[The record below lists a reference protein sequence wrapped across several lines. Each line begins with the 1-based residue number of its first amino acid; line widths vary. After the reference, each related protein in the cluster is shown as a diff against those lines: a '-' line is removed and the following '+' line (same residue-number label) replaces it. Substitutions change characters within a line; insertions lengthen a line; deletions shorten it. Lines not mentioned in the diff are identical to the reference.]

1 MSKSFGKFL
10 LFTAVAG
17 AAAYGAYSY
26 LQKKEQ
32 TASPAAN
39 DEDDDFDD
47 FSEDLDEDLN
57 SDKERSYVSLNLDKA
72 EAIATEA
79 FHKAKEII
87 VDSMHQVKET
97 VKSVADAQEC
107 HTSFTD
113 LSEALKNNDNGAD
126 AAQEGCADPGATQGN
141 EDAADPDTDTQG
153 EHAQTADADQS
164 DAASAVSEQG
174 SVAETDS
181 GQESASDLSGEQV
194 EEFFDDD
201 DTVRDEN

>member
-113 LSEALKNNDNGAD
+113 LSEALKNNDNAAD
-126 AAQEGCADPGATQGN
+126 ASQESSN
-141 EDAADPDTDTQG
+141 DPDTD
-153 EHAQTADADQS
+153 AQIGRAH
-164 DAASAVSEQG
+164 V
-174 SVAETDS
+174 
-181 GQESASDLSGEQV
+181 
-194 EEFFDDD
+194 
-201 DTVRDEN
+201 

>member
-72 EAIATEA
+72 LMIQIRTLPANTSRPRTLRMRIRRTPPALLPNRALMEKQIPHRRVTQILPGNRWKS
-79 FHKAKEII
+79 F
-87 VDSMHQVKET
+87 SMT
-97 VKSVADAQEC
+97 M
-107 HTSFTD
+107 TR
-113 LSEALKNNDNGAD
+113 SEMRTKRI
-126 AAQEGCADPGATQGN
+126 
-141 EDAADPDTDTQG
+141 
-153 EHAQTADADQS
+153 
-164 DAASAVSEQG
+164 SE
-174 SVAETDS
+174 S
-181 GQESASDLSGEQV
+181 
-194 EEFFDDD
+194 
-201 DTVRDEN
+201 